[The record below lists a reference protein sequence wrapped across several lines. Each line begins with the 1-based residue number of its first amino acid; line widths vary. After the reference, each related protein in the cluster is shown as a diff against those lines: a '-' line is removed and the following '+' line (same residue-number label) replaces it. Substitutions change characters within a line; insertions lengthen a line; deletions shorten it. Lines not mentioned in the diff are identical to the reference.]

1 MDASDKNRKIQTHD
15 VTKEHPFLQ
24 SPSIMNVPVSEAFCS
39 AVLDSLVSNIAVV
52 NAEGTLIY
60 VNDSWAQFARENGDP
75 QLVSTGIGVNYLNVC
90 RTAAKED
97 PSLVETVLHIEEVIM
112 GHIPRYFEEYPCHS
126 PHKKRWFLL
135 GARHLEAPPTGA
147 VFFHL
152 DITKRKLAEEA
163 SSRMNQELERK
174 IEERTSALKKA
185 NQDLQQALS
194 EVQALEEQLE
204 RENIALR
211 ETIKAEQAFPGIVG
225 TSAAIHSV
233 LSQVAQVGPT
243 DAPVLILGETGTG
256 KGLVANAIHASSLR
270 KDKPFIQVNCAAL
283 PSQLIESELF
293 GHEKGAYTTAYKKR
307 IGRFELAQ
315 GTSLFLD
322 EIGDLPLELQAK
334 LLRVL
339 QDHEFERIG
348 SSHTIKVDVR
358 IIAATN
364 RNLAKAIQDG
374 HFRED
379 LWYRLSIFPIT
390 VPPLRKRKDDLQALV
405 SHFVSV
411 YNRKLGKHIETIPKQ
426 TSNALMD
433 YDWPG
438 NVRELENMVH
448 RAVIVSQGSE
458 LMLDIP
464 QRLRSRPPE
473 NNTLEEVERQ
483 HIMITLTSC
492 QWKIEGKGGAA
503 ERLGIH
509 PSTLRSRMKK
519 LGIQK
524 PG

>member
-1 MDASDKNRKIQTHD
+1 MDVQLN
-15 VTKEHPFLQ
+15 
-24 SPSIMNVPVSEAFCS
+24 EAFCT
-39 AVLDSLVSNIAVV
+39 AVLNSLVSNIAVLDADGAIIFV
-52 NAEGTLIY
+52 NEAWKQY
-60 VNDSWAQFARENGDP
+60 ARENGDP
-75 QLVSTGIGVNYLNVC
+75 GLVSTGVGVNYLRVC
-90 RTAAKED
+90 RMAAKDD
-97 PSLVETVLHIEEVIM
+97 PSLKETVRSIQHVIT
-112 GHIPRYFEEYPCHS
+112 GHIPQYFEEYPCHS

-135 GARHLEAPPTGA
+135 GARHLSAPPIGA

-152 DITKRKLAEEA
+152 DITEKKLAEEA
-163 SSRMNQELERK
+163 MTRINEQLERK
-174 IEERTSALKKA
+174 IEERTSALEKA

-194 EVQALEEQLE
+194 ELRALEEQLE
-204 RENIALR
+204 RDNLALR
-211 ETIKAEQAFPGIVG
+211 ETIKADQAFPDIVG
-225 TSAAIHSV
+225 TSGAIQSV
-233 LSQVAQVGPT
+233 LSQVTQVGPT

-256 KGLVANAIHASSLR
+256 KGLIAKAIHESSLR
-270 KDKPFIQVNCAAL
+270 KDRPFIQVNCAAL
-283 PSQLIESELF
+283 PAQLIESELF

-364 RNLAKAIQDG
+364 RDLPMAIQDG
-374 HFRED
+374 RFRQD

-390 VPPLRKRKDDLQALV
+390 IPPLRERKDDLQPLI
-405 SHFVSV
+405 SHFVSI
-411 YNRKLGKHIETIPKQ
+411 YNRKLGKQIKAISKRTRD
-426 TSNALMD
+426 ALMD
-433 YDWPG
+433 YNWPG

-448 RAVIVSQGSE
+448 RAIIVSQGSE

-464 QRLRSRPPE
+464 QRPAGRPPDKE
-473 NNTLEEVERQ
+473 TLEEVERQ
-483 HIMITLTSC
+483 HIINTLTSC
-492 QWKIEGKGGAA
+492 QWKIEGKAGAA
-503 ERLGIH
+503 DRLGIH

-519 LGIQK
+519 LRIQK
-524 PG
+524 PFLP

>member
-1 MDASDKNRKIQTHD
+1 MDVQVN
-15 VTKEHPFLQ
+15 
-24 SPSIMNVPVSEAFCS
+24 EAFCNT
-39 AVLDSLVSNIAVV
+39 VLDSLVSNIAVLD
-52 NAEGTLIY
+52 AGGAIIY
-60 VNDSWAQFARENGDP
+60 VNEAWKQYARENGDP
-75 QLVSTGIGVNYLNVC
+75 GLMSTGVGVNYLSVC
-90 RTAAKED
+90 RMAAKDD
-97 PSLVETVLHIEEVIM
+97 PSLKQTVRSIEDVIT
-112 GHIPRYFEEYPCHS
+112 GHIPQYFEEYPCHS

-135 GARHLEAPPTGA
+135 GARHLNAPPIGS

-152 DITKRKLAEEA
+152 DITEKKLAEEA
-163 SSRMNQELERK
+163 MTRINEQLERK

-185 NQDLQQALS
+185 NQNLQRALL
-194 EVQALEEQLE
+194 EVTELEERLE
-204 RENIALR
+204 RENLALR
-211 ETIKAEQAFPGIVG
+211 ETIKIDQAFPGIVG
-225 TSAAIHSV
+225 KSAPIQSV
-233 LSQVAQVGPT
+233 LSQVAQVSPT

-256 KGLVANAIHASSLR
+256 KGLIAKAIHESSHR
-270 KDKPFIQVNCAAL
+270 KDRPFIQVNCAAL
-283 PSQLIESELF
+283 PAQLIESELF

-322 EIGDLPLELQAK
+322 EIGDLPPELQAK

-364 RNLAKAIQDG
+364 RDLAKAIQDG
-374 HFRED
+374 RFRQD

-390 VPPLRKRKDDLQALV
+390 IPPLRERKADLQSLV

-411 YNRKLGKHIETIPKQ
+411 YNRKLGKQIDVIPKW
-426 TSNALMD
+426 TLDDLMD

-448 RAVIVSQGSE
+448 RAVIISQGSE
-458 LMLDIP
+458 LMLDVP
-464 QRLRSRPPE
+464 KRLTGRPL
-473 NNTLEEVERQ
+473 NTDTMEEVERQ
-483 HIMITLTSC
+483 HIMNTLSSC
-492 QWKIEGKGGAA
+492 QWKIEGKGAAA
-503 ERLGIH
+503 ELLGIH

-524 PG
+524 PFYP

>member
-1 MDASDKNRKIQTHD
+1 MSAHVN
-15 VTKEHPFLQ
+15 
-24 SPSIMNVPVSEAFCS
+24 EAFCR

-52 NAEGTLIY
+52 DAEGTIIY
-60 VNDSWAQFARENGDP
+60 VNASWRQYARENGDP
-75 QLVSTGIGVNYLNVC
+75 QLVSTGVGVNYLSVC
-90 RTAAKED
+90 RRAEMDD
-97 PSLVETVLHIEEVIM
+97 PSLEETVRSIEAVIK
-112 GHIPRYFEEYPCHS
+112 GHIPRYFLEYPCHS
-126 PHKKRWFLL
+126 PHKKRWFLM
-135 GARHLEAPPTGA
+135 GARHLEAPPHGA

-152 DITKRKLAEEA
+152 DITEKRLAKEA
-163 SSRMNQELERK
+163 MSRMNQELERK
-174 IEERTSALKKA
+174 IEERTSALEKA
-185 NQDLQQALS
+185 NHDLQRALL

-204 RENIALR
+204 RENIALW
-211 ETIKAEQAFPGIVG
+211 ETIKAEQVFPDIVG
-225 TSAAIHSV
+225 TSEVIQGV

-256 KGLVANAIHASSLR
+256 KGLIAKAIHESSQR

-283 PSQLIESELF
+283 PAQLIESELF

-322 EIGDLPLELQAK
+322 EIGDLPPELQAK

-364 RNLAKAIQDG
+364 RDLAKAIEDG
-374 HFRED
+374 RFRED

-390 VPPLRKRKDDLQALV
+390 VPPLRERKDDLQALV

-411 YNRKLGKHIETIPKQ
+411 YNRKLGKQIEAITQQSLK
-426 TSNALMD
+426 ALMD

-448 RAVIVSQGSE
+448 RAVIVSPGSE

-464 QRLRSRPPE
+464 QRPAGRPPDKD
-473 NNTLEEVERQ
+473 TLEEVERQ
-483 HIMITLTSC
+483 HIMNTLTSC
-492 QWKIEGKGGAA
+492 QWKIEGRGGTA

-524 PG
+524 PV